1 MSGNLKVAHE
11 ALDEASAGLRVAA
24 AGIET
29 TLDDLARRLMARA
42 PDWSGH
48 ASDAFDEARRRWDA
62 AMRDMKE
69 VLHAIGLAV
78 ASANDQYRAV
88 ESANARRFGG

>member
-1 MSGNLKVAHE
+1 MSGMLKVGHA
-11 ALDEASAGLRVAA
+11 ALDDASAGLRSAA

-29 TLDDLARRLMARA
+29 TLDDLARRIAGRA
-42 PDWSGH
+42 PEWTGQ
-48 ASDAFDEARRRWDA
+48 ASDSFEEARRRWDA

-78 ASANDQYRAV
+78 ASANDQYRSA
-88 ESANARRFGG
+88 EAANARRFGG

>member
-1 MSGNLKVAHE
+1 MSGSLKVGHA
-11 ALDEASAGLRVAA
+11 ALDDASTGLRTAA

-29 TLDDLARRLMARA
+29 TLDDLARRLAGRA
-42 PDWSGH
+42 PEWTGH
-48 ASDAFDEARRRWDA
+48 ASDSFDEARRRWDA

-78 ASANDQYRAV
+78 ASANDQYRSA
-88 ESANARRFGG
+88 EAANARRFGG

>member
-1 MSGNLKVAHE
+1 MSGMLKVGHA
-11 ALDEASAGLRVAA
+11 ALDDASAGLRSSA
-24 AGIET
+24 AGIEAR
-29 TLDDLARRLMARA
+29 LDDLARRLVSRA
-42 PDWSGH
+42 PEWTGH
-48 ASDAFDEARRRWDA
+48 AADSFDDARRRWDA

-78 ASANDQYRAV
+78 AAANEQYRAA

>member
-1 MSGNLKVAHE
+1 MSGMLKVGHA
-11 ALDEASAGLRVAA
+11 ALDDAAAGLRASA
-24 AGIET
+24 TRIET
-29 TLDDLARRLMARA
+29 TLDELARRLASRA
-42 PDWSGH
+42 PEWTGH
-48 ASDAFDEARRRWDA
+48 ASDSFEQARRRWDA

-78 ASANDQYRAV
+78 ASANEEYRAA